1 VAGIVWWRWGYFVFL
16 ETKKERAMEM
26 MTKGSIPPEMMPKP
40 LGNPQAKVV
49 VEIVAPPYA
58 CHNKELMQI
67 AEELAKKYPDK
78 VYIKFTA
85 TPPAGAATCLGV
97 VINGKQKFIIGGQ
110 MVELHGP
117 LMFKKPAG
125 AKEGY
130 TKEDIES
137 ALKQEIEKA
146 YKKIVATWSF
156 GINKSKGN
164 LFWAGV
170 Y

>member
-1 VAGIVWWRWGYFVFL
+1 MRLRFLLLLLLCLLVVAGIVWWRWGYFVFM
-16 ETKKERAMEM
+16 EVKREKAMEM
-26 MTKGSIPPEMMPKP
+26 MTKGSVSPEMLPKP
-40 LGNPQAKVV
+40 LGNPQARVV
-49 VEIVAPPYA
+49 MEIVAPPYA

-67 AEELAKKYPDK
+67 AEELAKRYQDK

-97 VINGKQKFIIGGQ
+97 VINGKQKFQIGGQ
-110 MVELHGP
+110 TIELHGP
-117 LMFKKPAG
+117 LMVKRPAG

-146 YKKIVATWSF
+146 YKK
-156 GINKSKGN
+156 
-164 LFWAGV
+164 
-170 Y
+170 